1 MDESINTGSSV
12 PVRPLHELMES
23 GMLWLI
29 NRSTFHPRGF
39 SLALETDD
47 KTGEV
52 VGWKIL
58 GNGQELWSY
67 QQHND
72 EEKFLKAE
80 ATLKA
85 LRHQEN

>member
-1 MDESINTGSSV
+1 MIDPIDTSSSV
-12 PVRPLHELMES
+12 PVRPLGELMDS

-47 KTGEV
+47 GTGEV
-52 VGWKIL
+52 IGWKIL

-67 QQHND
+67 QQYRD
-72 EEKFLKAE
+72 EEKFFKAE
-80 ATLKA
+80 ATLKS
-85 LRHQEN
+85 LRREEN